1 MGFVVLRCLSMGIW
15 KLYFLEVEGW
25 SVIVRN
31 DGRTCMSW
39 NQWNVNVGYGY
50 GHRNRN
56 GVVDTCYIVISFLT
70 LVLGLEEISDESKQV
85 TS

>member
-1 MGFVVLRCLSMGIW
+1 MGFVVLRCLSMGIS
-15 KLYFLEVEGW
+15 KLCFLEVEGW

-31 DGRTCMSW
+31 DGRTRMSW

-56 GVVDTCYIVISFLT
+56 GAVDTCYIVISFLT

>member
-1 MGFVVLRCLSMGIW
+1 
-15 KLYFLEVEGW
+15 
-25 SVIVRN
+25 
-31 DGRTCMSW
+31 MSW

-70 LVLGLEEISDESKQV
+70 LVLGLEEISDEK
-85 TS
+85 

>member
-1 MGFVVLRCLSMGIW
+1 M
-15 KLYFLEVEGW
+15 
-25 SVIVRN
+25 IVRN

-56 GVVDTCYIVISFLT
+56 GIVDTCYIVISFLT
-70 LVLGLEEISDESKQV
+70 LVLGLEEISDEGKQV